1 MIGIIDWG
9 IGGFGL
15 IKELQ
20 KNDDF
25 DYIYFSDSGYT
36 PYGKVDEITLQKR
49 VEKVIQ
55 FVKSKGADKIIIAC
69 NAAGSVIEETK
80 DIFNIVSI
88 GKEIISRY
96 KNENLTIIGGNRIID
111 SKQYDLKANHQ
122 LKATQRL
129 SAIVEAGEITKNKEE
144 ILNILKIVIP
154 GNDIF
159 LGCTHYPALIP
170 SIHAHF
176 PDSNFIDPS
185 RELAIKLTPYLS
197 FQKGNAEIFTTGSTD
212 QLIKST
218 KLAFGLSLDKNQV
231 KKISL

>member
-15 IKELQ
+15 IQELQ
-20 KNDDF
+20 KNGKF
-25 DYIYFSDSGYT
+25 GYVYFSDSGYT

-49 VEKVIQ
+49 VEKVIE

-69 NAAGSVIEETK
+69 NAAGSVIK
-80 DIFNIVSI
+80 NNDNLFNIVSV
-88 GKEIISRY
+88 GKEIINTY
-96 KNENLTIIGGNRIID
+96 NNKELTIIGGNRII
-111 SKQYDLKANHQ
+111 SSGKYDLGYNHK

-129 SAIVEAGEITKNKEE
+129 SAIVEAGETEQNKSE
-144 ILNILKIVIP
+144 ILNIL
-154 GNDIF
+154 NDLKPSTNLF

-170 SIHAHF
+170 IISNEF
-176 PDSNFIDPS
+176 PETNFIDPS
-185 RELAIKLTPYLS
+185 VKLAEKLTPYIS

-218 KLAFGLSLDKNQV
+218 KLAFGLTLDKIQV
-231 KKISL
+231 QKIDL